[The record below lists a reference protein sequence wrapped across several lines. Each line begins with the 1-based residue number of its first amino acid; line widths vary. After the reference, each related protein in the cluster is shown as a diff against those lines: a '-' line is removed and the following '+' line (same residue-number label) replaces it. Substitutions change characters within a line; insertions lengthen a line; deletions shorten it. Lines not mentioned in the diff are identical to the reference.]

1 MKKGIKQ
8 HDIRDCGA
16 ACLATIC
23 LFYKSKIPLV
33 YLRQLLKVDKNGASL
48 YALSKA
54 AEQLNF
60 KAEGL
65 YGNWEELNKAII
77 IGEIH
82 LPSIAHIITKEGF
95 THYIVLKRIKNNKIY
110 VFDPA
115 KGNNIYLSDE
125 FISLWTGYVLS
136 IIPSDEYEPVN
147 MKKGAYK
154 KYLNIIAKQKNGFV
168 WTIIL
173 SALLSILSIISSVL
187 YQKWIDV
194 YVLENSGTISSIKV
208 LTNLSDE
215 ICRIIGN
222 LDRMVIL
229 LIGLV
234 IIETTIIFT
243 RGFILALITKKSCE
257 TLMSEFYEHSLELP
271 LSFFKDRETGEILS
285 RFQDIGEMQSL
296 LAGIG
301 LSAVLDTILAFVG
314 GYILYSV
321 NSILFAITV
330 TIAILYS
337 IIVFVY
343 KKPISETNRE
353 AMENEAKV
361 TSVLKEAF
369 DGIETIKSVQGEDN
383 YYNKL
388 IKKTTIFMRTIFRI
402 NFIEISQSG
411 LLYLLSGIGYLMVL
425 WIGSKMV
432 INGILSLG
440 TLIAFESL
448 MGFFLTPI
456 ENLVGLQTDFQQAV
470 VVAERLNDVFD
481 VDVERPGESE
491 IEQLADD
498 KNDIKLSNVSF
509 SYGYRVPVINK
520 LSLEIKTGEKVALV
534 GESGCGKTTLARL
547 MAGLYEPTSG
557 SIMLDG
563 IMINNIPLYELRKR
577 VGYINQDSTL
587 FSGTIEENLLFG
599 KKVLNKEY
607 LNEIIRR
614 CHIKEIIDMSPS
626 GIKANIGENGKTLS
640 GGQRQRISLGRTLLC
655 NPRVLIM
662 DEATSNLDEKTE
674 RDLIDYVLEEP
685 KRTCIIISH
694 KKTVIEKCERVIFIK
709 NGTVWAEGSPESLV
723 INCSDY
729 REYINHEN
737 TNYKH

>member
-8 HDIRDCGA
+8 HDIRDCGV

-33 YLRQLLKVDKNGASL
+33 YLRQLLKVDKDGASL

-147 MKKGAYK
+147 LKKGAYN
-154 KYLNIIAKQKNGFV
+154 KYLNIIAKQKDTFV
-168 WTIIL
+168 WTIML

-194 YVLENSGTISSIKV
+194 YVLENNGTMSSIKV

-215 ICRIIGN
+215 ICRIVGN

-234 IIETTIIFT
+234 IIEATIIFV

-257 TLMSEFYEHSLELP
+257 TLMSEFYEHTLELP

-296 LAGIG
+296 LAGVG
-301 LSAVLDTILAFVG
+301 LNAVLDTILAFVG

-330 TIAILYS
+330 AIAILYS
-337 IIVFVY
+337 IIVFIY

-520 LSLEIKTGEKVALV
+520 LSLKIKTGEKVALV

-674 RDLIDYVLEEP
+674 RDLIDYVLEES